1 MKSWLWKGMLA
12 VAIALPAQSG
22 VVRAQSTDDD
32 GCTNATLRGD
42 YAFSVVDF
50 ILHKLEWASG
60 DLTAMAVSHRLIT
73 SAIAFGRPERP
84 ALEAVRLAATRS
96 IPTAQGAKRSS

>member
-1 MKSWLWKGMLA
+1 MKSWLWQGMLA

-50 ILHKLEWASG
+50 ILHKL
-60 DLTAMAVSHRLIT
+60 
-73 SAIAFGRPERP
+73 
-84 ALEAVRLAATRS
+84 
-96 IPTAQGAKRSS
+96 

>member
-1 MKSWLWKGMLA
+1 MLA

-50 ILHKLEWASG
+50 ILHKL
-60 DLTAMAVSHRLIT
+60 
-73 SAIAFGRPERP
+73 
-84 ALEAVRLAATRS
+84 
-96 IPTAQGAKRSS
+96 